1 MNFPLI
7 TGRFISHQSG
17 IRTARLTR
25 FTPISLT
32 HGHLQECYPSMS
44 MTPYRFRAACMMTG
58 TPNVNSLFL
67 LYHAV
72 TLVFLFLIAWYDAKH
87 HKIHQHFPACLPF
100 MVSLLHSCNPC
111 TQPVL
116 SCVYVLLYSFLGFIS
131 GFCMF
136 LFLSMMTGGGIGGGD
151 IKLVGLLGILYGAS
165 GLLAV
170 LLASCLFALLHYT
183 ICRLF
188 QHKKWSVSLLHP
200 ICF

>member
-87 HKIHQHFPACLPF
+87 HKIRNT
-100 MVSLLHSCNPC
+100 SLLAFLLWCLCSIPVTLAHSRCFRVYMCFC
-111 TQPVL
+111 TPSSASSADFV
-116 SCVYVLLYSFLGFIS
+116 CFYS
-131 GFCMF
+131 
-136 LFLSMMTGGGIGGGD
+136 
-151 IKLVGLLGILYGAS
+151 Y
-165 GLLAV
+165 
-170 LLASCLFALLHYT
+170 
-183 ICRLF
+183 
-188 QHKKWSVSLLHP
+188 P
-200 ICF
+200 